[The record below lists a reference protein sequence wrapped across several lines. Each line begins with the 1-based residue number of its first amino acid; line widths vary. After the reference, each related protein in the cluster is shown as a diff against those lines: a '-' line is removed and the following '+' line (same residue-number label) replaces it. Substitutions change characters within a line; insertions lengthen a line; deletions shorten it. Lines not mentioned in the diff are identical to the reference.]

1 MVSNNNSN
9 YNEYRGLLDDDELVL
24 AEAENALQENDG
36 ERGPNKD
43 PGTKRQIGGA
53 AVAGGL
59 AGFLLVGPVVGLAAA
74 GGAAMCASQARG
86 KAGNVARASGEV
98 MATAGDRLKR
108 LDQKHHVVDKTSR
121 GIVKGCNWVSH
132 KLQPKTRRPETQRE

>member
-9 YNEYRGLLDDDELVL
+9 YNEYHFLDDDELV
-24 AEAENALQENDG
+24 AEAENALHEDDG
-36 ERGPNKD
+36 ERGAPNKD
-43 PGTKRQIGGA
+43 PGTQRQIGGA

-59 AGFLLVGPVVGLAAA
+59 AGLLLMGPVVGLAAA

-108 LDQKHHVVDKTSR
+108 LDQKHQVVEKTSQ
-121 GIVKGCNWVSH
+121 GIVNGYNWVSH
-132 KLQPKTRRPETQRE
+132 KLQPKTRPETQLTA